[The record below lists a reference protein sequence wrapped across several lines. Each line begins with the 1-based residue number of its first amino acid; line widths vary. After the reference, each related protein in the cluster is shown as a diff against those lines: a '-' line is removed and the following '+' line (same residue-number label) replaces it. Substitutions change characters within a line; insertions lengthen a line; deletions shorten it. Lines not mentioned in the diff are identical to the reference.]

1 MFRPHESIIGQ
12 KGGGASSVSSVF
24 SDLAVPAG
32 LFLAQQTLPLE
43 SKQTQRQYIRPNPTS
58 INVIPSSL
66 YDNLFQLAQH
76 NPKTQIHKHKQ
87 TGITKKQTRKN
98 PKENKNKNK
107 QDKNK
112 QYKNKQNKTRKS

>member
-1 MFRPHESIIGQ
+1 MFTPHEPIIGQ
-12 KGGGASSVSSVF
+12 KGGGASSFSSVF

-43 SKQTQRQYIRPNPTS
+43 PRQTQYIRPNPTS
-58 INVIPSSL
+58 TNVIPSSL

-76 NPKTQIHKHKQ
+76 NPKTQIHTQKQ
-87 TGITKKQTRKN
+87 TGKTNKQTRKN
-98 PKENKNKNK
+98 QKENKNKNK

-112 QYKNKQNKTRKS
+112 QDKNKQNKTRKS

>member
-1 MFRPHESIIGQ
+1 MFLPDEPIIDQ
-12 KGGGASSVSSVF
+12 NGGGASSFSSVF

-43 SKQTQRQYIRPNPTS
+43 STQTQTQTQTQYIRPNPTS
-58 INVIPSSL
+58 TNVIPSSL

-76 NPKTQIHKHKQ
+76 NPKTQTHTQKQ
-87 TGITKKQTRKN
+87 TGKTKKQTRKN

-107 QDKNK
+107 Q
-112 QYKNKQNKTRKS
+112 NKTRKS

>member
-1 MFRPHESIIGQ
+1 MFLPDEPIIDQ
-12 KGGGASSVSSVF
+12 KGGGASSFSSVF

-43 SKQTQRQYIRPNPTS
+43 STQTQTQYIRPNPTS
-58 INVIPSSL
+58 TNVIPSSL

-76 NPKTQIHKHKQ
+76 NPKTQIHRQKQ
-87 TGITKKQTRKN
+87 TGKTKKQTRKN

-107 QDKNK
+107 ED
-112 QYKNKQNKTRKS
+112 KNKQNKTRKS